1 MEETIIV
8 KLEAEIGDLKNQL
21 NAAQSELKR
30 FGVGVEQQIGAIT
43 LNSLNSQLV
52 QLQRQLSTVDVG
64 SAAFKNIGAEITA
77 VESKVN
83 SALTSISAN
92 ANRSKSGFNGLQNS
106 VNQLS
111 RELPAFAINA
121 NIGFLA
127 ISNNLPILFDEIK
140 RVTAA
145 NKELIAANK
154 PAASVFSQLGGALFS
169 WQTALSLGVT
179 LLTIYGGKI
188 VEMISKMTAGK
199 ETISSA
205 KLE

>member
-83 SALTSISAN
+83 SALTSISNN
-92 ANRSKSGFNGLQNS
+92 ANRSKTGFNGLNNS
-106 VNQLS
+106 INQLS

-127 ISNNLPILFDEIK
+127 ISNNLPILFDEITK
-140 RVTAA
+140 I
-145 NKELIAANK
+145 KQKILIIRCRRGL
-154 PAASVFSQLGGALFS
+154 SD
-169 WQTALSLGVT
+169 WQ
-179 LLTIYGGKI
+179 
-188 VEMISKMTAGK
+188 
-199 ETISSA
+199 
-205 KLE
+205 